1 MDKKEQSR
9 PVSLR
14 QVQVTDAFWKK
25 EMELVRKGG
34 YPLSVGSPERPAS
47 RCGSQ
52 ASACAILKLQAKL
65 RKRKKEGD
73 AYKEVKWP
81 LIFQPLPE
89 DMDHL
94 EDRFYGCLFQ
104 DSDFS
109 KWIEAV
115 GYSLTQHADPE
126 LEKNG

>member
-1 MDKKEQSR
+1 M
-9 PVSLR
+9 
-14 QVQVTDAFWKK
+14 
-25 EMELVRKGG
+25 
-34 YPLSVGSPERPAS
+34 
-47 RCGSQ
+47 
-52 ASACAILKLQAKL
+52 
-65 RKRKKEGD
+65 

-115 GYSLTQHADPE
+115 GYSLTQQADPE
-126 LEKNG
+126 LEKRLTKPSISYVPHSRTWISGYLLHHQ